1 MPVNE
6 ISRDQLS
13 NDRAI
18 IYFPPRSTIRQRVAR
33 CRKVVGGS
41 AVITGRPVSL
51 INKHTATILPPPPP
65 DEATVIAH
73 SFARTRIMP
82 MSRQSVYYYRVYIDR
97 EHPLFQ
103 LVKRIIDK
111 FVISLLGKKRRFPHI
126 FFQRTYTFYS
136 ILFYHLH
143 GAAEKRENIYIDE
156 ASNHWKSLFIRRKR
170 RSYNVFFRV
179 LNEQKIYHAN
189 IDIQGIIN
197 L

>member
-65 DEATVIAH
+65 DEATVIAR
-73 SFARTRIMP
+73 SFGRTRIMP
-82 MSRQSVYYYRVYIDR
+82 MSRQSVYYYLVYIDR

-111 FVISLLGKKRRFPHI
+111 FVISLLGKKRRFPI
-126 FFQRTYTFYS
+126 FSFNERTPF
-136 ILFYHLH
+136 ILFY
-143 GAAEKRENIYIDE
+143 
-156 ASNHWKSLFIRRKR
+156 FIIFTARQRNGKIFISTRR
-170 RSYNVFFRV
+170 
-179 LNEQKIYHAN
+179 A
-189 IDIQGIIN
+189 IIGN
-197 L
+197 RCL

>member
-65 DEATVIAH
+65 DEATVIAR

-111 FVISLLGKKRRFPHI
+111 FVISLLGKETFFPYFLSTNVHL
-126 FFQRTYTFYS
+126 
-136 ILFYHLH
+136 LFYFILSSSRR
-143 GAAEKRENIYIDE
+143 GRETGKYLYRRGE
-156 ASNHWKSLFIRRKR
+156 QSLEIVVYKKKKKK
-170 RSYNVFFRV
+170 
-179 LNEQKIYHAN
+179 L
-189 IDIQGIIN
+189 
-197 L
+197 